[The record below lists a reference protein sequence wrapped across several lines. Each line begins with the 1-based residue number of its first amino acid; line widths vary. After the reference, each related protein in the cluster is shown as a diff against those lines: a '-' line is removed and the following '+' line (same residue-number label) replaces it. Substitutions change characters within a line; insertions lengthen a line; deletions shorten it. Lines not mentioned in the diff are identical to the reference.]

1 MNWFD
6 LILLILLAVFVV
18 QGLMRGFSRVAIGLA
33 ATVLGI
39 LLAAWFYGVAGAWFK
54 PFVQNPAIANICGFF
69 AILLAVQGAGA
80 LLAWAVSRMFKTVG
94 LGWLDR
100 LLGAGFG
107 AAKAALVGVALS
119 LVLTAFPLS
128 NSAPDSLASSQLAPY
143 LAHAAALFAYATPHE
158 IKSGFDK
165 THKLLQD
172 LWRRHAPPPQPLIE
186 TKSF

>member
-1 MNWFD
+1 LNWFD

-54 PFVQNPAIANICGFF
+54 PFVQNSAVASICGFLT
-69 AILLAVQGAGA
+69 ILLAVQGAGA
-80 LLAWAVSRMFKTVG
+80 LLAWVVSRMFKTVG

-107 AAKAALVGVALS
+107 AAKAALVGIALS
-119 LVLTAFPLS
+119 LILTAFPLS
-128 NSAPDSLASSQLAPY
+128 KTAPESLASSQLAPY
-143 LAHAAALFAYATPHE
+143 LAHAAALLAYATPHE
-158 IKSGFDK
+158 LKSGFDK
-165 THKLLQD
+165 TYKALQD

-186 TKSF
+186 TQRF